1 MWVCQS
7 GRGVRPFPGSRAGE
21 PAEKVW
27 RMNDKREHMDTC
39 EYIDSG
45 QPSGNQWTFEFAFI
59 LKSEFVDLG
68 LPSGTLWASENACV
82 VTEREEGQERKRHFE
97 YDEAAW
103 IFRKALPHSYEFE
116 ELYDLCKW
124 DCDRRKR
131 GYTVTGPNGK
141 SVFFPAEGFM
151 LKGDWFECGPDAWD
165 GYYWSNM
172 ATMDGTHA
180 YCLVI
185 NDIDYNWQWNEPRK
199 YGMSVRLVKRRR
211 KSKSKK
217 G

>member
-1 MWVCQS
+1 MPI
-7 GRGVRPFPGSRAGE
+7 REGVRPFPGSRAGE

-39 EYIDSG
+39 EYID
-45 QPSGNQWTFEFAFI
+45 
-59 LKSEFVDLG
+59 LG
-68 LPSGTLWASENACV
+68 LPSGILWASENAFV
-82 VTEREEGQERKRHFE
+82 PATSLEEYESGRYFPTLFE
-97 YDEAAW
+97 FDEAVRLFGDALSRPEEFQELCDVCDWTW
-103 IFRKALPHSYEFE
+103 IEKKAG
-116 ELYDLCKW
+116 
-124 DCDRRKR
+124 DRVKA
-131 GYTVTGPNGK
+131 GYKVTGPNGK

-172 ATMDGTHA
+172 ATMDGTYA